1 MWILN
6 TEGDQIVRLFGKQSD
21 STHHGAEQREKLPS
35 TSTGKGSYAVW
46 PDVAAPEDDLPVLIV
61 VAPGEVR
68 GFVAWA
74 STYLGSYR
82 PFTGFCR
89 VIDASQVKSVDS
101 LKATPSLGK
110 IADASVA
117 VVVAEVLT
125 HGRGRVDLK
134 TLTLPMCLTTF
145 SFATARCLA
154 LGYPESEI
162 DAVGRNLSIAQCH
175 ATARPPSNAVRDSGD
190 LAGAYRTACHTWA
203 KRGRQPIQRSR
214 CDTSGHSPK
223 RRFER
228 RCGTSSFQWCNR
240 TAGSV
245 EGDGGTPRGPC
256 AQFDRSL
263 GMLAGSHSRNRV
275 SSEALAGYIASL
287 LSPGTFEYV
296 DLISSFSDRLPGLL
310 LWYGLFT
317 GIHPA
322 NTVLFE
328 HGGLGRK
335 LLREILT
342 PESVLTPPKCDISV
356 EELAVLTER
365 TSAFDFYRQSRQS
378 SLSVEVLPLINVV
391 VPTSSRPR
399 PETSEPPADQES
411 WRRMGW
417 MLDEIGAIFRKLAPK
432 EQARNPEP
440 PNRGKDRK
448 KRK

>member
-117 VVVAEVLT
+117 VVVAEALT

-162 DAVGRNLSIAQCH
+162 DAVGRNLSIARVSCNS
-175 ATARPPSNAVRDSGD
+175 PSA
-190 LAGAYRTACHTWA
+190 
-203 KRGRQPIQRSR
+203 IQRR
-214 CDTSGHSPK
+214 Q
-223 RRFER
+223 RFR
-228 RCGTSSFQWCNR
+228 
-240 TAGSV
+240 
-245 EGDGGTPRGPC
+245 
-256 AQFDRSL
+256 
-263 GMLAGSHSRNRV
+263 
-275 SSEALAGYIASL
+275 
-287 LSPGTFEYV
+287 
-296 DLISSFSDRLPGLL
+296 
-310 LWYGLFT
+310 
-317 GIHPA
+317 
-322 NTVLFE
+322 
-328 HGGLGRK
+328 
-335 LLREILT
+335 
-342 PESVLTPPKCDISV
+342 
-356 EELAVLTER
+356 
-365 TSAFDFYRQSRQS
+365 
-378 SLSVEVLPLINVV
+378 
-391 VPTSSRPR
+391 
-399 PETSEPPADQES
+399 
-411 WRRMGW
+411 
-417 MLDEIGAIFRKLAPK
+417 
-432 EQARNPEP
+432 
-440 PNRGKDRK
+440 
-448 KRK
+448 